1 MDFDLIHWQKYK
13 VDKIVSQADFVNMD
27 ETRQTFARRLRQA
40 RTIRGMSLRNLS
52 EALKNT
58 VSHNALAK
66 YENSEMMPSS
76 ETIGMLADVLMQ
88 PIDFFFRPFTLSLK
102 QIKFRKRARLSKK
115 AEDSIREQAL
125 EYFERYHEIEEL
137 LGEVRKFEGKH
148 RRKPIKAV
156 EEAEEA
162 ADSLRDRWELGRDPL
177 PNLVELLE
185 TNGIKVYETEL
196 EENDCDGFSADTETG
211 PVIVLASKNNV
222 LRKRMTLAHELA
234 HVVLP
239 LAESLSPKEEEN
251 VVKRFAGALLLPKE
265 TFLAEFGKLRN
276 AISLAELIEMKANFG
291 ASIMAIM
298 MRAKQLGLISDPVF
312 LRFCKETG
320 AWRTAR
326 QEPGDDQYCGNETH
340 SRFKQLVQRAVA
352 EDQISMSKGAALLR
366 QNIGTFR
373 CELKEVFV

>member
-1 MDFDLIHWQKYK
+1 M
-13 VDKIVSQADFVNMD
+13 N
-27 ETRQTFARRLRQA
+27 ETRQIFAQRLRQA
-40 RTIRGMSLRNLS
+40 RAIRGMSLRDLS
-52 EALKNT
+52 EALKNA

-76 ETIGMLADVLMQ
+76 ETVGLLADALSQ
-88 PIDFFFRPFTLSLK
+88 PVDFFFRPFTLNLER
-102 QIKFRKRARLSKK
+102 IRFRKRVRLGKK

-125 EYFERYHEIEEL
+125 EFFERYHEIEEL
-137 LGEVRKFEGKH
+137 LDEVRKFEGKH
-148 RRKPIKAV
+148 RRKLIREPD
-156 EEAEEA
+156 EAEEA
-162 ADSLRDRWELGRDPL
+162 ADSLRDRWQLGRDPL

-185 TNGIKVYETEL
+185 THGIKVYETEL
-196 EENDCDGFSADTETG
+196 EENDCDGFSANTEIG
-211 PVIVLASKNNV
+211 PVIVLALKNNV

-265 TFLAEFGKLRN
+265 TFLAEFGKMRN

-298 MRAKQLGLISDPVF
+298 MRAKQLDLISESVF
-312 LRFCKETG
+312 VRFCKQ
-320 AWRTAR
+320 TAR
-326 QEPGDDQYCGNETH
+326 WRSDKKEPGDEQYCGNETH

-366 QNIGTFR
+366 QNLGTFR
-373 CELKEVFV
+373 RELQEVFV